1 MTPLP
6 KQPNL
11 YKIGVV
17 ASRTGISVE
26 RLRAWER
33 RYGLA
38 PAHRDGQTR
47 FYSEAQVERL
57 LDIKILLDRGS
68 AIRRVIHLDD
78 EELARQVADGASAVA
93 EESGLH
99 VGLVGAPLVLLHRQA
114 ATRQAVR
121 QAEEAAPE
129 SGIVVVGS
137 WPSVESFLAAQDALP
152 QMHRLVLFQA
162 SLDDQLAD
170 EIGKRVPGSGVVTA
184 YRYASRNALERFES
198 EGRAVLALERG
209 VSWPDVE
216 DACLVAKYPVQ
227 DSVASF
233 SDEMLLHLIAAAP
246 ASDSAIAGPLAEMLL
261 EIRHLAEHIE
271 HCEEAGSDDA
281 VELTGAAR
289 SSLEAALEQVVQRNG
304 LLGRCAAEN
313 GAGAS
318 RQGALDRLN

>member
-1 MTPLP
+1 MTALP
-6 KQPNL
+6 KQPDL

-78 EELARQVADGASAVA
+78 EELARQVADGACAVA

-114 ATRQAVR
+114 RTR
-121 QAEEAAPE
+121 QAEESAPE

-170 EIGKRVPGSGVVTA
+170 EIGKRVPGSRVVTA

-216 DACLVAKYPVQ
+216 DACLAAKYPVQ
-227 DSVASF
+227 DSEASF
-233 SDEMLLHLIAAAP
+233 SDEMLLHVIAAAP

-271 HCEEAGSDDA
+271 HCEEAGSDEVA
-281 VELTGAAR
+281 ELTGAAR
-289 SSLEAALEQVVQRNG
+289 SSLEAALEQIVQHNG
-304 LLGRCAAEN
+304 LLGGCAAEN